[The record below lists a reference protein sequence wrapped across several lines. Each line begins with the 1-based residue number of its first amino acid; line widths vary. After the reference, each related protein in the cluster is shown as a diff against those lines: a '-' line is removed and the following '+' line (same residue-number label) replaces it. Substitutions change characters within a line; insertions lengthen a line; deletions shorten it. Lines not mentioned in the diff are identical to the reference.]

1 MNLIDTHTHLYLNQ
15 FKDDL
20 DDVIN
25 NAINNNINKFLLP
38 NINSE
43 TTASM
48 IKICKKYPKNCY
60 PMMGI
65 HPCDVKKESIEN
77 EITHVKEMLD
87 KYSFIA
93 IGEIGIDLYWDKT
106 TIDIQKDAFRAQIE
120 IAKKHNLPIVIHVRD
135 SFNETIDIVEEL
147 NDKNLSGVFH
157 CFTGSIHEAQRII
170 DLNGFYLGIGGV
182 LTFKNSGLDETIKNI
197 DANHLLLETDAP
209 FLAPTPY
216 RGKRNES
223 KYIKN
228 IAEKLSEIHNLS
240 LKDIAEITTQ
250 NAMNLFNLK

>member
-1 MNLIDTHTHLYLNQ
+1 MNLIDTHTHLYLNE

-20 DDVIN
+20 DAVIN
-25 NAINNNINKFLLP
+25 DAIKNQITKFLLP

-43 TTASM
+43 TTESM
-48 IKICKKYPKNCY
+48 MRICKKYPKNCY

-65 HPCDVKKESIEN
+65 HPCDVKEESIEN
-77 EITHVKEMLD
+77 EISHVTEMIERY
-87 KYSFIA
+87 KFIA

-106 TIDIQKDAFRAQIE
+106 TLGLQKDAFRMQIK
-120 IAKKHNLPIVIHVRD
+120 IAKKHNLPIVIHVRE
-135 SFNETIDIVEEL
+135 SFNEAIDIVEEL
-147 NDKNLSGVFH
+147 NDESLSGVFH
-157 CFTGSIHEAQRII
+157 CFTGNVQEAQRII
-170 DLNGFYLGIGGV
+170 DLKGFYLGIGGV
-182 LTFKNSGLDETIKNI
+182 LTFKNSGLDETIRNI

-209 FLAPTPY
+209 FLAPTPF

-240 LKDIAEITTQ
+240 LKDIASITTQ
-250 NAMNLFNLK
+250 NAMTLFNLK

>member
-1 MNLIDTHTHLYLNQ
+1 
-15 FKDDL
+15 
-20 DDVIN
+20 
-25 NAINNNINKFLLP
+25 
-38 NINSE
+38 
-43 TTASM
+43 
-48 IKICKKYPKNCY
+48 
-60 PMMGI
+60 MMGI
-65 HPCDVKKESIEN
+65 HPCDVKKENIEN

-170 DLNGFYLGIGGV
+170 DLKGFYLGIGGV
-182 LTFKNSGLDETIKNI
+182 LTFKNSGLNETIKNI

-228 IAEKLSEIHNLS
+228 IAEKLYEIHNL
-240 LKDIAEITTQ
+240 
-250 NAMNLFNLK
+250 